1 MTHPPSEARPRLY
14 PRQSGFNLLELM
26 VTIAIVGIV
35 AAIAY
40 PSMQEVLA
48 AQRVRAA
55 SSALHEALIMARA
68 EALKRNT
75 AINFATT
82 GLGDGWSVQVK
93 ADKTEILSHTTFAGV
108 TFEPANPTIEFNS
121 RGRVT
126 ADIAVKISATDTSR
140 IMCVQALTTSRIS
153 EQEPKDGACP

>member
-1 MTHPPSEARPRLY
+1 MMPPLRPARR
-14 PRQSGFNLLELM
+14 RWHAKQSGFTLLELM
-26 VTIAIVGIV
+26 ITIAIVGIV

-55 SSALHEALIMARA
+55 SSALHEALLMARA
-68 EALKRNT
+68 EAVKRNT
-75 AINFATT
+75 DINFATT

-93 ADKTEILSHTTFAGV
+93 TDRTIILSQSSLAGV
-108 TFEPANPTIEFNS
+108 TFDPANPTIEFNS

-126 ADIAVKISATDTSR
+126 ANVAVKISAANTTR
-140 IMCVQALTTSRIS
+140 VMCVQALTTSRIS

>member
-1 MTHPPSEARPRLY
+1 MAHTSSPVGPPLHVKHN
-14 PRQSGFNLLELM
+14 GFTLLELM
-26 VTIAIVGIV
+26 ITIAIVGIV

-75 AINFATT
+75 AVNFATT
-82 GLGDGWSVQVK
+82 GLGDGWSIQVK
-93 ADKTEILSHTTFAGV
+93 TDKTELLSQSPFAGV
-108 TFEPANPTIEFNS
+108 TFDPANPTIEFNS

-126 ADIAVKISATDTSR
+126 ADLAVKISAADTQR
-140 IMCVQALTTSRIS
+140 VMCVQALATGRIS
-153 EQEPKDGACP
+153 ELEPKDGACP

>member
-1 MTHPPSEARPRLY
+1 MAHTPSPARRRL
-14 PRQSGFNLLELM
+14 PIRQNGFNLLELM

-55 SSALHEALIMARA
+55 SSTLHEALIMARA

-75 AINFATT
+75 TINFVTA
-82 GLGDGWSVQVK
+82 GLADGWSVQVK
-93 ADKTEILSHTTFAGV
+93 ADKTEVVAQSPLAGV
-108 TFEPANPTIEFNS
+108 TFDPANPTIEFNS

-126 ADIAVKISATDTSR
+126 ADIAVKISAADTNR

-153 EQEPKDGACP
+153 EQEPKNGACP

>member
-1 MTHPPSEARPRLY
+1 MANSPGPARPRLHA
-14 PRQSGFNLLELM
+14 RQNGFNLLELM

-75 AINFATT
+75 TVNFVTT
-82 GLGDGWSVQVK
+82 GLAKGWSVEVK
-93 ADKTEILSHTTFAGV
+93 ADGTEVLAQSPLAGV
-108 TFEPANPTIEFNS
+108 TFDPANPAIEFNS

-126 ADIAVKISATDTSR
+126 ADIAVKITASDTKR

-153 EQEPKDGACP
+153 EQESKDGACP

>member
-1 MTHPPSEARPRLY
+1 MANSPSPARPRLHA
-14 PRQSGFNLLELM
+14 RQNGFNLLELM

-55 SSALHEALIMARA
+55 SSAVHESLIMARA

-75 AINFATT
+75 TISFVTA
-82 GLGDGWSVQVK
+82 GLADGWSVQIK
-93 ADKTEILSHTTFAGV
+93 ADGTEVSAQSALAGV
-108 TFEPANPTIEFNS
+108 AFDPVSPTIEFNS

-126 ADIAVKISATDTSR
+126 ADIAVKISAANTTR
-140 IMCVQALTTSRIS
+140 TMCVEALATGRIS
-153 EQEPKDGACP
+153 EREVKDGVCP